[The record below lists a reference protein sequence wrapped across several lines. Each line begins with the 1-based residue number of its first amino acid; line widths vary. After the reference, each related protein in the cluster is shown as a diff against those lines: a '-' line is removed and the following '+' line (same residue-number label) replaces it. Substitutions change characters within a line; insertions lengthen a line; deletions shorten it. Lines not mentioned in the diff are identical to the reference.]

1 MTEGFRWKG
10 GGFQVEKKDTAEQ
23 NGHGGRVFE
32 MAKLLGTDYRE
43 LLDFSANL
51 NPFGCPPNVREAMRE
66 GLSRASYYPDP
77 SQRALRCAI
86 AKKEQVPESWVYA
99 GAGAADVI
107 FRLCYGLR
115 PARGLVCAPSFL
127 EYERALAA
135 AGAEVL
141 HAEAKEQAEMGPKAI
156 CDVGQ
161 MADCEYRLG
170 ISVPPAS
177 MQSGDVAFLC
187 NPNNPTG
194 LFVEP
199 EWGLAFLDACKVRGV
214 TVIMDECFLDFTGQ
228 EEQRSWKPLLSRY
241 PNLVLL
247 KSFTKMFAMP
257 GIRLGYLLTAS
268 ESIIRRASQ
277 AGQAWS
283 LTCAA
288 ESAGIAAAE
297 EHDAWA
303 ARTVQEIRPLR
314 EALKSGLEALGF
326 SVKNGQANFL
336 CFHAPGYPDL
346 EEQLLQKHI
355 LLRSCSNYEGL
366 GPEDYRTAVRTEA
379 ENARLLRALEEIT
392 GKEHR

>member
-1 MTEGFRWKG
+1 M
-10 GGFQVEKKDTAEQ
+10 
-23 NGHGGRVFE
+23 
-32 MAKLLGTDYRE
+32 
-43 LLDFSANL
+43 
-51 NPFGCPPNVREAMRE
+51 
-66 GLSRASYYPDP
+66 
-77 SQRALRCAI
+77 
-86 AKKEQVPESWVYA
+86 
-99 GAGAADVI
+99 
-107 FRLCYGLR
+107 
-115 PARGLVCAPSFL
+115 
-127 EYERALAA
+127 
-135 AGAEVL
+135 
-141 HAEAKEQAEMGPKAI
+141 
-156 CDVGQ
+156 
-161 MADCEYRLG
+161 
-170 ISVPPAS
+170 
-177 MQSGDVAFLC
+177 
-187 NPNNPTG
+187 
-194 LFVEP
+194 EP
-199 EWGLAFLDACKVRGV
+199 EWGLIFLEACKSWGV

-257 GIRLGYLLTAS
+257 GIRLGYLLTAN
-268 ESIIRRASQ
+268 ESIIRRAAR

-297 EHDAWA
+297 EHDTWA
-303 ARTVQEIRPLR
+303 AQTAQKIRPLR

-336 CFHAPGYPDL
+336 YFHAPGYPDL
-346 EEQLLQKHI
+346 EERLLQKHI